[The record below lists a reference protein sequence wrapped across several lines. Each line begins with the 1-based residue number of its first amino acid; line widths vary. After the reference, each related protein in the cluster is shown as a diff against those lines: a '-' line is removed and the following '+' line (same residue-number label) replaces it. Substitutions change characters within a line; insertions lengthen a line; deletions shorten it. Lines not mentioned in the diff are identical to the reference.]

1 MPYITQ
7 EAREKFKGQF
17 GLKAF
22 ADLCSGPGDL
32 NYLIT
37 RLLVHYIKKLGESYA
52 TYNEVIGVLECAKME
67 LARRRLASYE
77 SDKHRLNGDVY

>member
-7 EAREKFKGQF
+7 EDRKKFKGQF

-52 TYNEVIGVLECAKME
+52 TYNEVIGVLECAKLE
-67 LARRRLASYE
+67 LTRRQISEYE
-77 SDKHRLNGDVY
+77 AKKMKLNGDVY